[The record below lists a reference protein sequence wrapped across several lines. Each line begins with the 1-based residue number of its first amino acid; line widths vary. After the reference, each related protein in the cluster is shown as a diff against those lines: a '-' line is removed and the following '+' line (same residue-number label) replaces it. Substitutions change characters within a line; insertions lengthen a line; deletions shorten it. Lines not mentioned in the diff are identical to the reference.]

1 VPAVVLVDT
10 NVWVS
15 AFINSAGS
23 PARVQRAWLD
33 NRFQVVVSLPLLDEL
48 SDVLT
53 RPRLTR
59 KYPIQAADVAEF
71 LQLLI
76 RRSRV
81 VAPTG
86 SVRECRDPDDD
97 LILETAILGQAQ
109 YAVTRD
115 DDIKRD
121 LDLIKHLQTH
131 GVAVLSVQQFLAKL
145 DAGEMLPA
153 TAPS

>member
-1 VPAVVLVDT
+1 MPTVVLVDT

-15 AFINSAGS
+15 AFINPSGF
-23 PARVQRAWLD
+23 PARLHRAWLA

-53 RPRLTR
+53 RPRITR
-59 KYPIQAADVAEF
+59 KYPIHAADVEEF

-76 RRSRV
+76 HRSQIV
-81 VAPTG
+81 VPTG
-86 SVRECRDPDDD
+86 SVRECRDPDDN

-109 YAVTRD
+109 YAVSRD

-121 LDLIKHLQTH
+121 LDLIKHLQEHTI
-131 GVAVLSVQQFLAKL
+131 AVLSVQQFLTKL
-145 DAGEMLPA
+145 DAGEI
-153 TAPS
+153 